1 MNRLARE
8 GRPVMT
14 ELKMIIDGKE
24 VESAS
29 RQRTDVIN
37 PATEKTIG
45 SVPKG
50 GAEDVDRAVKAARKA
65 FGKWSRTTPGERS
78 ALLLKLADVLD
89 KDLQRLGEM
98 ETSQTGK
105 PLKLSI
111 NSDLPFAN
119 DNIRFMAAQ
128 ARVLEG
134 TAAGEYAAGYTS
146 MIRREPVGVVGS
158 IAPWNYPYLMAAWK
172 IGPALAAGNTVVL
185 KPASNTPFT
194 AIEIAKAALQAGLPE
209 GVLNVVTGPGAEV
222 GGAICKHDDIN
233 MVSLTGDTATGS
245 KIMEQAASTVKRLHL
260 ELGGKAPFIVFEDAN
275 LDAAVQGA
283 VVAGF
288 VNTGQDCTAATR
300 IYVQKSKYDQFVEQF
315 VSHVKKIRVG
325 DPLKPTTDIGP
336 LISKEQRERVAAFV
350 DRARK
355 AGLDVLT
362 GGRALD
368 GPGFFYQPTVVA
380 KAKHEDEVVQR
391 EIFGPV
397 VVVMPFDSEEEIVR
411 KANGVEYGLASSVW
425 TRDVTRAL
433 RMSRDLEYG
442 EVWINDH
449 LPLASEMPHG
459 GVKRSGFGSDLSRYS
474 FEEYTNVKH
483 VMVDLSGEA
492 RKPWHFTVY
501 GDQA

>member
-1 MNRLARE
+1 
-8 GRPVMT
+8 MT
-14 ELKMIIDGKE
+14 DLKMIIDGKE
-24 VESAS
+24 VESVS
-29 RQRTDVIN
+29 RQRADVIN
-37 PATEKTIG
+37 PATEKTAG

-50 GAEDVDRAVKAARKA
+50 TAEDVDRAVKAARQA
-65 FGKWSRTTPGERS
+65 FRKWSRLTPGERS
-78 ALLLKLADVLD
+78 ALLLKLADALD
-89 KDLQRLGEM
+89 KDTQRLGEM

-105 PLKLSI
+105 PLKLSL

-134 TAAGEYAAGYTS
+134 TSAGEYSPGYTS
-146 MIRREPVGVVGS
+146 IIRREPVGVIGS

-194 AIEIAKAALQAGLPE
+194 AIEIARAALQVGIPE

-222 GGAICKHDDIN
+222 GGALCRHEDVN
-233 MVSLTGDTATGS
+233 MISLTGDTATGK

-300 IYVQKSKYDQFVEQF
+300 IYVQKSKYKDFVEDF

-325 DPLKPTTDIGP
+325 DPLKPSTDIGP

-355 AGLDVLT
+355 AGIEVLT
-362 GGRALD
+362 GGKTLD
-368 GPGFFYQPTVVA
+368 GPGFFYQPTVLA

-391 EIFGPV
+391 EIFGPA
-397 VVVMPFDSEEEIVR
+397 VVVMSFDTEEEIVG

-433 RMSRDLEYG
+433 RISRDLEFG

-459 GVKRSGFGSDLSRYS
+459 GVKKSGFGADLSRYS
-474 FEEYTNVKH
+474 FEEYTNIKH
-483 VMVDLSGEA
+483 VMADLSGEA

>member
-1 MNRLARE
+1 
-8 GRPVMT
+8 MT

-29 RQRTDVIN
+29 RQRIDVIN
-37 PATEKTIG
+37 PATEKVVG

-50 GAEDVDRAVKAARKA
+50 TAEDVDRAVKAARAAYK
-65 FGKWSRTTPGERS
+65 KWSRITPGERS
-78 ALLLKLADVLD
+78 TLLLKLADALD
-89 KDLQRLGEM
+89 KDVQRLGEM

-105 PLKLSI
+105 PLKLSL

-119 DNIRFMAAQ
+119 DNIRFMGAQ
-128 ARVLEG
+128 ARILDG

-146 MIRREPVGVVGS
+146 FLRREPVGVIGS

-172 IGPALAAGNTVVL
+172 IAPALAAGNTVVL

-194 AIEIAKAALQAGLPE
+194 AIEIAKAALAAGIPE
-209 GVLNVVTGPGAEV
+209 GVFNVVTGPGAEV

-233 MVSLTGDTATGS
+233 MISLTGDTATGK

>member
-1 MNRLARE
+1 
-8 GRPVMT
+8 MT
-14 ELKMIIDGKE
+14 DLKMIIDGKE

-37 PATEKTIG
+37 PATEKSVG

-50 GAEDVDRAVKAARKA
+50 GAEDLDRAVKAARKA
-65 FGKWSRTTPGERS
+65 FAKWSRTTPGERS
-78 ALLLKLADVLD
+78 ALLLKLADALD
-89 KDLQRLGEM
+89 KDVQRLAEM

-105 PLKLSI
+105 PLKLSV

-128 ARVLEG
+128 ARILEG

-146 MIRREPVGVVGS
+146 IIRREPVGVIGS

-185 KPASNTPFT
+185 KPASNTPLT
-194 AIEIAKAALQAGLPE
+194 AIEIAKAALVAGLPE
-209 GVLNVVTGPGAEV
+209 GVFNVVTGPGAEV
-222 GGAICKHDDIN
+222 GGAICRHDDIN
-233 MVSLTGDTATGS
+233 MVSLTGDTATGK

-300 IYVQKSKYDQFVEQF
+300 IYVQKSKYDSFVEQY

-325 DPLKPTTDIGP
+325 DPLKATTDIGP

-368 GPGFFYQPTVVA
+368 GPGFYYQPTVVA

-397 VVVMPFDSEEEIVR
+397 VVVMPFDSEEEIIR
-411 KANGVEYGLASSVW
+411 KANGVDYGLASSVW
-425 TRDVTRAL
+425 TSDVTRAL
-433 RMSRDLEYG
+433 RVSRDLEYG

-483 VMVDLSGEA
+483 VMADLSGEA

-501 GDQA
+501 GDQV

>member
-1 MNRLARE
+1 M
-8 GRPVMT
+8 P

-29 RQRTDVIN
+29 GQRMQVIN
-37 PATEKTIG
+37 PANEKTVG

-50 GAEDVDRAVKAARKA
+50 TAEDVDRAVKAARKA
-65 FGKWSRTTPGERS
+65 FKKWSRLTPVERTTF
-78 ALLLKLADVLD
+78 LNKLADHLD
-89 KDLQRLGEM
+89 KDVQRLAEM

-105 PLKLSI
+105 PHKLTI

-128 ARVLEG
+128 ARILEG
-134 TAAGEYAAGYTS
+134 TSAGEYAAGYTS
-146 MIRREPVGVVGS
+146 IIRREPIGVVGS

-185 KPASNTPFT
+185 KPASNTPLT
-194 AIEIAKAALQAGLPE
+194 SIEIAKAALAVGIPE

-222 GGAICKHDDIN
+222 GGAICRHDDIN
-233 MVSLTGDTATGS
+233 MISLTGDTATGK

-260 ELGGKAPFIVFEDAN
+260 ELGGKAPFIVFEDAD
-275 LDAAVQGA
+275 LEAAVQGA
-283 VVAGF
+283 VVGGF

-300 IYVQKSKYDQFVEQF
+300 LYIQKSKYKAFVDAY
-315 VSHVKKIRVG
+315 VAAVKKIRVG
-325 DPLKPTTDIGP
+325 DPTKPTTDIGP
-336 LISKEQRERVAAFV
+336 LISKEQRERVAGFV

-355 AGLDVLT
+355 AGVDVAT
-362 GGRALD
+362 GGKTMD
-368 GPGFFYQPTVVA
+368 GPGFFYQPTVLA
-380 KAKHEDEVVQR
+380 NAKHEDEVVQR
-391 EIFGPV
+391 EIFGPA
-397 VVVMPFDSEEEIVR
+397 VVVMSFDTEDEILA
-411 KANGVEYGLASSVW
+411 KANGVDYGLASSVW
-425 TRDVTRAL
+425 TRDVFRAL
-433 RMSRDLEYG
+433 RFSRELEYG

-483 VMVDLSGEA
+483 VMADLTGVA
-492 RKPWHFTVY
+492 VKPYHFTVY
-501 GDQA
+501 GDPA

>member
-1 MNRLARE
+1 
-8 GRPVMT
+8 
-14 ELKMIIDGKE
+14 
-24 VESAS
+24 
-29 RQRTDVIN
+29 
-37 PATEKTIG
+37 
-45 SVPKG
+45 
-50 GAEDVDRAVKAARKA
+50 
-65 FGKWSRTTPGERS
+65 
-78 ALLLKLADVLD
+78 
-89 KDLQRLGEM
+89 
-98 ETSQTGK
+98 
-105 PLKLSI
+105 PLKLSL

-134 TAAGEYAAGYTS
+134 TSAGEYSPGYTS
-146 MIRREPVGVVGS
+146 IIRREPVGVIGS

-194 AIEIAKAALQAGLPE
+194 AIEIARAALQAGIPE
-209 GVLNVVTGPGAEV
+209 GVLNVVTGPGSEV
-222 GGAICKHDDIN
+222 GGAICRHEDIN
-233 MVSLTGDTATGS
+233 MISLTGDTATGT
-245 KIMEQAASTVKRLHL
+245 KIMEQASSTVKRLHL

-300 IYVQKSKYDQFVEQF
+300 IYVQKSRYNDFVEDF

-355 AGLDVLT
+355 AGIEVLT
-362 GGRALD
+362 GGRMLD
-368 GPGFFYQPTVVA
+368 GPGFYYQPTVLA

-391 EIFGPV
+391 EIFGPA
-397 VVVMPFDSEEEIVR
+397 VVVMAFDTEEEIVR
-411 KANGVEYGLASSVW
+411 KANGVDYGLASSIW
-425 TRDVTRAL
+425 TKDVTRAL
-433 RMSRDLEYG
+433 RVSRELEFG

-459 GVKRSGFGSDLSRYS
+459 GVKKSGFGADLSRYS
-474 FEEYTNVKH
+474 FEEYTNIKH
-483 VMVDLSGEA
+483 VMADLSGEA

>member
-1 MNRLARE
+1 
-8 GRPVMT
+8 MT
-14 ELKMIIDGKE
+14 DLKMIIDGKE
-24 VESAS
+24 VESVS

-37 PATEKTIG
+37 PATEKSAG

-50 GAEDVDRAVKAARKA
+50 TAEDVEKAVKAARQA
-65 FGKWSRTTPGERS
+65 YRKWSRLTPAERS
-78 ALLLKLADVLD
+78 GLLLKLADALD
-89 KDLQRLGEM
+89 KDVQRLGEM

-105 PLKLSI
+105 PLKLSL

-119 DNIRFMAAQ
+119 DNIRFMGAQ
-128 ARVLEG
+128 ARLLEG
-134 TAAGEYAAGYTS
+134 SSAGEYAAGYTS
-146 MIRREPVGVVGS
+146 IIRREPVGVIGS

-194 AIEIAKAALQAGLPE
+194 AIEIAKAALAVGIPE
-209 GVLNVVTGPGAEV
+209 GVFNVVTGPGAEI
-222 GGAICKHDDIN
+222 GGALCRHDDVN
-233 MVSLTGDTATGS
+233 MISLTGDTATGK
-245 KIMEQAASTVKRLHL
+245 KIMEQAASSVKRLHL

-275 LDAAVQGA
+275 IDAAVQGA

-300 IYVQKSKYDQFVEQF
+300 IYVQKSKYKQFVDDF
-315 VSHVKKIRVG
+315 VGHVKKIRVG

-355 AGLDVLT
+355 AGIEVLA
-362 GGRALD
+362 GGKSLD
-368 GPGFFYQPTVVA
+368 GPGFFYQPTVLA

-391 EIFGPV
+391 EIFGPA
-397 VVVMPFDSEEEIVR
+397 VVVMSFDTEEEIVQ
-411 KANGVEYGLASSVW
+411 KANGVEYGLASSIW
-425 TRDVTRAL
+425 TSDVTRAL
-433 RMSRDLEYG
+433 RVSRELEFG

-459 GVKRSGFGSDLSRYS
+459 GVKKSGFGSDLSRYA
-474 FEEYTNVKH
+474 FEEYTNIKH
-483 VMVDLSGEA
+483 VMADLSGEV
-492 RKPWHFTVY
+492 RKGWHFTVY

>member
-1 MNRLARE
+1 MND
-8 GRPVMT
+8 
-14 ELKMIIDGKE
+14 LKMIIDGKE
-24 VESAS
+24 VESSS
-29 RQRTDVIN
+29 RQRMNVIN
-37 PATEKTIG
+37 PDTEKTAG
-45 SVPKG
+45 SVPQG
-50 GAEDVDRAVKAARKA
+50 TAEDVDRAVKAARQA
-65 FGKWSRTTPGERS
+65 FRKWSRMTPGERS
-78 ALLLKLADVLD
+78 ALLLKLADALD
-89 KDLQRLGEM
+89 KDVQRLGEM

-105 PLKLSI
+105 PLKLSL

-119 DNIRFMAAQ
+119 DNIRFMGAQ
-128 ARVLEG
+128 ARILDG
-134 TAAGEYAAGYTS
+134 TAAGE
-146 MIRREPVGVVGS
+146 
-158 IAPWNYPYLMAAWK
+158 
-172 IGPALAAGNTVVL
+172 
-185 KPASNTPFT
+185 
-194 AIEIAKAALQAGLPE
+194 
-209 GVLNVVTGPGAEV
+209 
-222 GGAICKHDDIN
+222 
-233 MVSLTGDTATGS
+233 

-283 VVAGF
+283 VVAGY

-300 IYVQKSKYDQFVEQF
+300 IYVQKPKYEHFLEQF

-325 DPLKPTTDIGP
+325 DPTKPATDIGP
-336 LISKEQRERVAAFV
+336 LISKEQRERVASFV

-355 AGLDVLT
+355 AGIEVVT
-362 GGRALD
+362 GGRPLD
-368 GPGFFYQPTVVA
+368 GPGFFYQPTVLA

-397 VVVMPFDSEEEIVR
+397 VVVMPFDTEEEILQ

-433 RMSRDLEYG
+433 RVSRELEYG

-474 FEEYTNVKH
+474 LEEYTNVKH
-483 VMVDLSGEA
+483 VMAALTGEA

>member
-1 MNRLARE
+1 MSDY
-8 GRPVMT
+8 
-14 ELKMIIDGKE
+14 KMIIDGAE
-24 VESAS
+24 VESSS
-29 RQRTDVIN
+29 RQRMEVIN
-37 PATEKTIG
+37 PANEKTIG

-50 GAEDVDRAVKAARKA
+50 TAEDVDRAVKAARKA
-65 FGKWSRTTPGERS
+65 FKTWSRTTPGERS
-78 ALLLKLADVLD
+78 ALLNKLADRLD
-89 KDLQRLGEM
+89 QQLERLAEV
-98 ETSQTGK
+98 ETSHTGK
-105 PLKLSI
+105 PLKLSK

-146 MIRREPVGVVGS
+146 FIRREPVGVIGS

-185 KPASNTPFT
+185 KPASITPFT
-194 AIEIAKAALQAGLPE
+194 AIEIGKAALEAGLPA
-209 GVLNVVTGPGAEV
+209 GVLNVVTGPGSEV
-222 GGAICKHDDIN
+222 GGAICRHDDVN
-233 MVSLTGDTATGS
+233 MVSLTGDTATGT
-245 KIMEQAASTVKRLHL
+245 KIMEQAAASVKRLHL
-260 ELGGKAPFIVFEDAN
+260 ELGGKAPFIVFEDAD
-275 LDAAVQGA
+275 LEAAIQGA

-300 IYVQKSKYDQFVEQF
+300 VYVQKSRYDDFVGRF
-315 VSHVKKIRVG
+315 VAAVKKVRVG
-325 DPLKPTTDIGP
+325 DPLKETTDIGP
-336 LISKEQRERVAAFV
+336 LISREQRDRVAGFV

-355 AGLDVLT
+355 AGLEVAA
-362 GGRALD
+362 GGRPLD
-368 GPGFFYQPTVVA
+368 GPGFFFQPTVIA

-411 KANGVEYGLASSVW
+411 KANGVEYGLASSLW
-425 TRDVTRAL
+425 TTDVTRAL
-433 RMSRDLEYG
+433 RLSRDLEYG

-474 FEEYTNVKH
+474 FEEYTTVKH
-483 VMVDLSGEA
+483 VMADLSGEA
-492 RKPWHFTVY
+492 RKGWHFTVY
-501 GDQA
+501 GDPA